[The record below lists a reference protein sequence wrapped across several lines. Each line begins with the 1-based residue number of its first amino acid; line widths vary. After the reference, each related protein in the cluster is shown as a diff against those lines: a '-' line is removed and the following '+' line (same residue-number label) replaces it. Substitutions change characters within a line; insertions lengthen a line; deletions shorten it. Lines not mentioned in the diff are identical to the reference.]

1 MNDISYIVL
10 GILQGVTEW
19 LPVSSK
25 TVEMLVS
32 AYVFGYTLSTS
43 YSIGL
48 ALQGGTVASAT
59 TYFWRSLSNIF
70 YDKKLLLFIIISTLF
85 TGLIGVPLYVLSKK
99 LLGESLNP
107 GMPTLVIGLLLLA
120 QALLYKKIRGEGS
133 KGFNDI
139 RLRDMMIFGLA
150 QGLAALPGVSRSG
163 ITITTL
169 LYLGYSLEESMKIS
183 FIASVFANS
192 GALVAVYMLSRE
204 VLTSEPLNNI
214 MIMFIVSALVGLATI
229 KTLLSLA
236 RRCRTE
242 TMFGISIL
250 TLTLGLLMILTS

>member
-1 MNDISYIVL
+1 
-10 GILQGVTEW
+10 
-19 LPVSSK
+19 
-25 TVEMLVS
+25 
-32 AYVFGYTLSTS
+32 
-43 YSIGL
+43 
-48 ALQGGTVASAT
+48 
-59 TYFWRSLSNIF
+59 
-70 YDKKLLLFIIISTLF
+70 
-85 TGLIGVPLYVLSKK
+85 
-99 LLGESLNP
+99 
-107 GMPTLVIGLLLLA
+107 
-120 QALLYKKIRGEGS
+120 
-133 KGFNDI
+133 
-139 RLRDMMIFGLA
+139 MIFGLA

-204 VLTSEPLNNI
+204 VLTSEPLNSI

-236 RRCRTE
+236 RRYRTE

-250 TLTLGLLMILTS
+250 ALTLGLLMILTS